1 MYLFVGIRSRYT
13 PFKYHFTQVSLK
25 SVSMKSNDAGFNESF
40 IPITRMFMDWGRN
53 SYVISLIRGVIGNR
67 GRYEI

>member
-1 MYLFVGIRSRYT
+1 
-13 PFKYHFTQVSLK
+13 
-25 SVSMKSNDAGFNESF
+25 MKSNDAGFNESF